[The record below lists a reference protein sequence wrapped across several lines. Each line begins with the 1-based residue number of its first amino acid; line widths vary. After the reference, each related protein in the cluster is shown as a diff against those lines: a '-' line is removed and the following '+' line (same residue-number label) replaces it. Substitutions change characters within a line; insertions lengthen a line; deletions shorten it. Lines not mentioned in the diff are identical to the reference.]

1 MNEQEMIM
9 NEKIRKRE
17 KLDTILAYIL
27 LVFLLGA
34 ILFIL
39 YLKFIKREDTTTP
52 VEKPNNNITL
62 NDISNSLNNSTLAN
76 RYLNDNVTFSS
87 KVNGTSLVIDYKKDD
102 KIVNLNVNTM
112 GTELEFTMNE
122 DNRLVTEDIY
132 KEVANIICVY
142 YKNTEDACRSTLSKV
157 DENNPI
163 NGIRYV
169 TSDNNILVY
178 VNTAKSI
185 DIENIDTY
193 TEVTKTELSKTNYE
207 LKLDTETINNIKI
220 TNADTLITF
229 TGNVTTTSES
239 KNMSIV
245 VTLYGDNDTKLTE
258 EKYEFNDTNKLEET
272 KEFKVE
278 FTLNDT
284 LTLDSIKAYSISI
297 EK

>member
-27 LVFLLGA
+27 LVFLIGA

-258 EKYEFNDTNKLEET
+258 EEYEFNDTNKLEEN

-284 LTLDSIKAYSISI
+284 LNLDSIKAYSISI

>member
-27 LVFLLGA
+27 LVFLTGA

-258 EKYEFNDTNKLEET
+258 EKYEFNDTNKLEEN

-284 LTLDSIKAYSISI
+284 LNLDSIKAYSISI

>member
-27 LVFLLGA
+27 LVFLIGA
-34 ILFIL
+34 LLFIL

-245 VTLYGDNDTKLTE
+245 VTLYEDNDTKLTE
-258 EKYEFNDTNKLEET
+258 EKYEFNDTNKLEEN

-284 LTLDSIKAYSISI
+284 LNLDSIKAYSISI

>member
-76 RYLNDNVTFSS
+76 RYLNDNATFSS

-258 EKYEFNDTNKLEET
+258 EKYEFNDTNKLEEN

>member
-27 LVFLLGA
+27 LVFLIGA

-39 YLKFIKREDTTTP
+39 YLKFIKREDSTTP

-258 EKYEFNDTNKLEET
+258 EKYEFNDTNKLEEN

-284 LTLDSIKAYSISI
+284 LNLDSIKAYSISI

>member
-27 LVFLLGA
+27 LVFLIGA

-157 DENNPI
+157 DESNPI

-258 EKYEFNDTNKLEET
+258 EKYEFNDTNKLEEN

-284 LTLDSIKAYSISI
+284 LTLDSIKAYSIGI

>member
-1 MNEQEMIM
+1 MNEQEMMM

-17 KLDTILAYIL
+17 KVDTILAYIL
-27 LVFLLGA
+27 LVFLTGA

-39 YLKFIKREDTTTP
+39 YLKFIKRDNDPTP
-52 VEKPNNNITL
+52 IEKPNNNITL
-62 NDISNSLNNSTLAN
+62 NDISSGLNNSTLAN

-102 KIVNLNVNTM
+102 KLVNLNVNTV

-122 DNRLVTEDIY
+122 DNRLITEDIY
-132 KEVANIICVY
+132 KEIANIICVY

-185 DIENIDTY
+185 DVENVETY
-193 TEVTKTELSKTNYE
+193 TEVTKTAVTKTNYE
-207 LKLDTETINNIKI
+207 LKLDTETINNIKV
-220 TNADTLITF
+220 TNADNLITF
-229 TGNVTTTSES
+229 TGNVTTTSEN

-258 EKYEFNDTNKLEET
+258 EKYEFNDTNKLEENG
-272 KEFKVE
+272 EFKVDV
-278 FTLNDT
+278 TLNDT
-284 LTLDSIKAYSISI
+284 LTLDSIKTYSISI

>member
-27 LVFLLGA
+27 LVFLIGA

-193 TEVTKTELSKTNYE
+193 TKVTKTELSKTNYE

-258 EKYEFNDTNKLEET
+258 EKYEFNDTNKLEEN

-284 LTLDSIKAYSISI
+284 LNLDSIKAYSISI

>member
-27 LVFLLGA
+27 LVFLIGA

-207 LKLDTETINNIKI
+207 LKLDTDTINNIKI

-258 EKYEFNDTNKLEET
+258 EKYEFNDTNKLEEN

-284 LTLDSIKAYSISI
+284 LNLDSIKAYSISI

>member
-27 LVFLLGA
+27 LVFLIGA

-193 TEVTKTELSKTNYE
+193 TEATKTELSKTNYE

-258 EKYEFNDTNKLEET
+258 EKYEFNDTNKLEEN

-284 LTLDSIKAYSISI
+284 LNLDSIKAYSISI

>member
-27 LVFLLGA
+27 LVFLIGA

-157 DENNPI
+157 DDNNPI

-258 EKYEFNDTNKLEET
+258 EKYEFNDTNKLEEN

-284 LTLDSIKAYSISI
+284 LNLDSIKAYSISI

>member
-27 LVFLLGA
+27 LVFLIGA

-39 YLKFIKREDTTTP
+39 YLKFIKREDTATP

-258 EKYEFNDTNKLEET
+258 EKYEFNDTNKLEEN

-284 LTLDSIKAYSISI
+284 LNLDSIKAYSISI

>member
-27 LVFLLGA
+27 LVFLIGA

-258 EKYEFNDTNKLEET
+258 EKYEFNDTNKLEEN

-284 LTLDSIKAYSISI
+284 LTLDNIKAYSISI

>member
-27 LVFLLGA
+27 LVFLIGA

-193 TEVTKTELSKTNYE
+193 TEVTKTAVTKTNYE

-220 TNADTLITF
+220 TNTDTLITF
-229 TGNVTTTSES
+229 TGNITTTSES

-258 EKYEFNDTNKLEET
+258 EKYEFNDTNKLEEN

>member
-87 KVNGTSLVIDYKKDD
+87 KVNGTSLVVEYKKDD

-220 TNADTLITF
+220 TNTDTLITF

-258 EKYEFNDTNKLEET
+258 EKYEFNDTNKLEEN

>member
-27 LVFLLGA
+27 LVFLIGA

-258 EKYEFNDTNKLEET
+258 EKYEFNDTNKLEEN

-284 LTLDSIKAYSISI
+284 
-297 EK
+297 

>member
-1 MNEQEMIM
+1 M

-27 LVFLLGA
+27 LVFLIGA

-258 EKYEFNDTNKLEET
+258 EKYEFNDTNKLEEN

-284 LTLDSIKAYSISI
+284 LNLDSIKAYSISI

>member
-27 LVFLLGA
+27 LVFLIGA

-122 DNRLVTEDIY
+122 VNRLVTEDIY

-258 EKYEFNDTNKLEET
+258 EKYEFNDTNKLEEN

>member
-102 KIVNLNVNTM
+102 KLVNLNVNTV

-157 DENNPI
+157 DESNPI

-185 DIENIDTY
+185 DVENIDTY
-193 TEVTKTELSKTNYE
+193 TEVTKTAVTKTNYE

-220 TNADTLITF
+220 TNTDTLITF

-258 EKYEFNDTNKLEET
+258 EKYEFNDTNKLEEN

>member
-1 MNEQEMIM
+1 MNEQEMMI

-17 KLDTILAYIL
+17 KVDTIIAYIFL
-27 LVFLLGA
+27 IFLLGA

-39 YLKFIKREDTTTP
+39 YLKFIKKDDTTTP
-52 VEKPNNNITL
+52 EEHTNNYITL

-76 RYLNDNVTFSS
+76 RYSNDNVIFSS
-87 KVNGTSLVIDYKKDD
+87 KVNGTTLVIDYKKDD
-102 KIVNLNVNTM
+102 KLINLNVNAI
-112 GTELEFTMNE
+112 GTELEFTMND
-122 DNRLVTEDIY
+122 DNRLVAEDIY

-142 YKNTEDACRSTLSKV
+142 YKNTEDACRNTLSKV

-178 VNTAKSI
+178 VNTTKSI

-193 TEVTKTELSKTNYE
+193 TAVTKVDLSKENYI
-207 LKLDTETINNIKI
+207 LKLDTEVIDNIKI
-220 TNADTLITF
+220 EKNDTSISF
-229 TGNVTTTSES
+229 TGNITTTSEN
-239 KNMSIV
+239 KNMSV
-245 VTLYGDNDTKLTE
+245 TVTLYGDNDTKLTE
-258 EKYEFNDTNKLEET
+258 EKYEFNDTNKLEEN

-278 FTLNDT
+278 FALNDT
-284 LTLDSIKAYSISI
+284 LNLDSIKTYSISI

>member
-1 MNEQEMIM
+1 MNEQEMMI

-17 KLDTILAYIL
+17 KVDTILAYIL
-27 LVFLLGA
+27 LVFLIGA

-258 EKYEFNDTNKLEET
+258 EKYEFNDTNKLEEN

-284 LTLDSIKAYSISI
+284 LNLDSIKAYSISI

>member
-27 LVFLLGA
+27 LVFLIGA

-76 RYLNDNVTFSS
+76 RYLNDNVTFRS

-157 DENNPI
+157 DESNPI

-258 EKYEFNDTNKLEET
+258 EKYEFNDTNKLEEN

-284 LTLDSIKAYSISI
+284 LNLDSIKAYSISI

>member
-102 KIVNLNVNTM
+102 KLVNLNVNTV

-157 DENNPI
+157 DESNPI

-169 TSDNNILVY
+169 TSGNNILVY

-185 DIENIDTY
+185 DVENIDTY
-193 TEVTKTELSKTNYE
+193 TEVTKTAVTKTNYE

-220 TNADTLITF
+220 TNTDTLITF

-258 EKYEFNDTNKLEET
+258 EKYEFNDTNKLEEN

-284 LTLDSIKAYSISI
+284 LTLDSIKVDSISI

>member
-27 LVFLLGA
+27 LEFLIGA

-258 EKYEFNDTNKLEET
+258 EKYEFNDTNKLEEN

-284 LTLDSIKAYSISI
+284 LNLDSIKAYSISI

>member
-27 LVFLLGA
+27 LVFLIGA

-245 VTLYGDNDTKLTE
+245 VTLYGDNDTQLTE
-258 EKYEFNDTNKLEET
+258 EKYEFNDTNKLAEN

-284 LTLDSIKAYSISI
+284 LNLDSIKAYSISI

>member
-27 LVFLLGA
+27 LVFLIGP

-258 EKYEFNDTNKLEET
+258 EKYEFNDTNKLEEN

-284 LTLDSIKAYSISI
+284 LNLDSIKAYSISI

>member
-27 LVFLLGA
+27 LVFLIGA

-132 KEVANIICVY
+132 KEVANIISVY

-258 EKYEFNDTNKLEET
+258 EKYEFNDTNKLEEN

-284 LTLDSIKAYSISI
+284 LNLDSIKAYSISI

>member
-102 KIVNLNVNTM
+102 KLVNLNVNTV

-157 DENNPI
+157 DESNPI

-185 DIENIDTY
+185 DVENIDTY
-193 TEVTKTELSKTNYE
+193 TEVTKTAVTKTNYE

-220 TNADTLITF
+220 INAETLITF

-258 EKYEFNDTNKLEET
+258 EKYEFNDTNKLEEN

>member
-27 LVFLLGA
+27 LVFLIGA

-185 DIENIDTY
+185 DIENIDAY

-258 EKYEFNDTNKLEET
+258 EKYEFNDTNKLEEN

-284 LTLDSIKAYSISI
+284 LNLDSIKAYSISI

>member
-27 LVFLLGA
+27 LVFLIGT

-258 EKYEFNDTNKLEET
+258 EKYEFNDTNKLEEN

-284 LTLDSIKAYSISI
+284 LNLDSIKAYSISI

>member
-27 LVFLLGA
+27 LVFLIGA

-87 KVNGTSLVIDYKKDD
+87 KVNGTSLVVEYKKDD

-258 EKYEFNDTNKLEET
+258 EKYEFNDTNKLEEN

>member
-27 LVFLLGA
+27 LVFLIGA

-112 GTELEFTMNE
+112 GTELKFTMNE

-157 DENNPI
+157 DESNPI

-258 EKYEFNDTNKLEET
+258 EKYEFNDTNKLEEN

>member
-9 NEKIRKRE
+9 NDKIRKRE

-87 KVNGTSLVIDYKKDD
+87 KVNGTSLVIDYKKED
-102 KIVNLNVNTM
+102 KLVNLNVNTI
-112 GTELEFTMNE
+112 GTELVFTMNE
-122 DNRLVTEDIY
+122 DNRLVAEDIY

-185 DIENIDTY
+185 DVENIDTY
-193 TEVTKTELSKTNYE
+193 TEVTKAELSKTDYE

-220 TNADTLITF
+220 TNTDTLITF
-229 TGNVTTTSES
+229 TGNVTTTSDN

-258 EKYEFNDTNKLEET
+258 EKYEFNDTNKLEEN
-272 KEFKVE
+272 KDFKVE
-278 FTLNDT
+278 FALNDT
-284 LTLDSIKAYSISI
+284 LTLESIKTYSISI

>member
-27 LVFLLGA
+27 LVFLIGA

-39 YLKFIKREDTTTP
+39 YVKFIKREDTTTP

-258 EKYEFNDTNKLEET
+258 EKYEFNDTNKLEEN

-284 LTLDSIKAYSISI
+284 LNLDSIKAYSISI

>member
-27 LVFLLGA
+27 LVFLIGA

-157 DENNPI
+157 DESNPI

-245 VTLYGDNDTKLTE
+245 VTLYGDNDSKLSE
-258 EKYEFNDTNKLEET
+258 EKYEFNDTNKLEEN